1 MYFQLLSIAWGLCEN
16 KEKSTNTREI
26 DSILTLQWFLFKLRC
41 FARVGNVRRVKDL
54 GGMQRWKLTLKSFE
68 TSSIIII
75 IQFVLCVWVYLC
87 TRTLAWN
94 MTTIKWC
101 KWTFQMEFMC
111 WSFVEFQM
119 NIKFMSGEAVMQ
131 SIHIC
136 ACAISMS
143 CFCVQCVCVCCGI
156 THIQYICICTIYF
169 IWKWQQ
175 VASRVEPIML

>member
-1 MYFQLLSIAWGLCEN
+1 MLPPGFNCMGTVQKGKKTHEKKHFNVALVFVQIAWMYWIEYI
-16 KEKSTNTREI
+16 EKYTRN
-26 DSILTLQWFLFKLRC
+26 
-41 FARVGNVRRVKDL
+41 GYL
-54 GGMQRWKLTLKSFE
+54 GGMKRWKLTLKSFE